1 VLSTRLLLVSQP
13 PLAISM
19 TDKQRQTVKT
29 VIRAK
34 LRSATKTNKTEW
46 SEVVLA
52 EQA

>member
-1 VLSTRLLLVSQP
+1 MLSTRLLLVSQP
-13 PLAISM
+13 PLAMSM

-34 LRSATKTNKTEW
+34 LRSTKNTQKMEW
-46 SEVVLA
+46 RELVLA